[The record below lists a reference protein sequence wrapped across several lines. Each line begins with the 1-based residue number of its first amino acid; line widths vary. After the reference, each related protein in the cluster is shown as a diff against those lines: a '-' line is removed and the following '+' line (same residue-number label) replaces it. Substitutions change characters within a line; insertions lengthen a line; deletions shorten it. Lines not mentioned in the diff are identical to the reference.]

1 MSNPTIQDTFLNA
14 LKKSHASVSV
24 FLVSGIRLKGVVESF
39 DMHLLVLASPQGS
52 QVIYKHVISTILP
65 DQQLRYQRSDA

>member
-1 MSNPTIQDTFLNA
+1 MSNANIQDTFLKA
-14 LKKSHASVSV
+14 LCESGASVNI

-39 DMHLLVLASPQGS
+39 DMHLVVLSSPQGS

-65 DQQLRYQRSDA
+65 DKQPNYTIA